1 MQIGV
6 AIGRTLPFEQQT
18 ELAVEAALLGFDYI
32 TTNETPGE
40 TDAFQICLMR
50 WLASREET
58 PGGITNAISVSPAG
72 MRNPVGLAM
81 SAMTTS
87 AITGGKLILGL
98 GTGRAY
104 REAYRRMWGIPH
116 RSTLRM
122 MRDTLTALRALTH
135 GETVTY
141 DSPHFKLEGA
151 RVRVDAAP
159 PTLYLA
165 ALGPEMVKLGG
176 ELADGLALNACPPEY
191 LPKVRALV
199 AEGAAKAGRQAGDVK
214 LMQGVRLVID
224 DDVVAARRKLVRG
237 LMGGAPIQEP
247 GPRGEPLGYR
257 AHYINQGLAQEVAEV
272 DAQRAKGLSELEQ
285 IDQYP
290 ELLVR
295 GYYGKAD
302 GAVEAFRRL
311 SNGLD
316 QATLNV
322 GTAGAFDLT
331 TTKQLMQRFRPEV
344 LRA

>member
-1 MQIGV
+1 
-6 AIGRTLPFEQQT
+6 
-18 ELAVEAALLGFDYI
+18 
-32 TTNETPGE
+32 
-40 TDAFQICLMR
+40 
-50 WLASREET
+50 
-58 PGGITNAISVSPAG
+58 

-81 SAMTTS
+81 SAMTMS
-87 AITGGKLILGL
+87 QISGGKLILGL

-151 RVRVDAAP
+151 RVRVDASP
-159 PTLYLA
+159 PPLYLA

-176 ELADGLALNACPPEY
+176 ELADGLALNACSPEY
-191 LPKVRALV
+191 LPKVRQLAS
-199 AEGAAKAGRQAGDVK
+199 EGASRAGRAPSEIK

-224 DDVVAARRKLVRG
+224 DDVIAARRTLVRG

-257 AHYINQGLAQEVAEV
+257 AHYINQRLAQEVAEV
-272 DAQRAKGLSELEQ
+272 DAQRARGLSELGQ
-285 IDQYP
+285 VDQYP

-302 GAVEAFRRL
+302 GAVEAFQRL
-311 SNGLD
+311 SAGLD
-316 QATLNV
+316 LATLNV
-322 GTAGAFDLT
+322 GTAGPFNLETTRDL
-331 TTKQLMQRFRPEV
+331 MRRFRPEV